1 MCCSLRGYPSS
12 KRPNVNTLIALGFW
26 LACELTHAEETNVA
40 KTEAETKQ
48 SATQLPCHWTAVHV
62 TCNLVVFTRLSVL
75 VWKTA
80 QIPSPRITI
89 SSAPKYFLFL
99 WLRPI
104 EPLHVASEM
113 LRFAVRGTV
122 AVFHV
127 SKRQLSKLCRHQNS
141 SFRKSRLQTFGK
153 LKFQGFA
160 ILQCVS
166 SKTLR
171 NRRIWKIAKKTAK
184 K

>member
-1 MCCSLRGYPSS
+1 MPIKSINQRQEYAVNKAVREWKQQIDSNFTFNMCCSLRGYPSS

-48 SATQLPCHWTAVHV
+48 SATQLPCHWTVVHV
-62 TCNLVVFTRLSVL
+62 TCNLVVFTHLSVL

-80 QIPSPRITI
+80 QIPHVASPRITM
-89 SSAPKYFLFL
+89 SSAPKCFLFL

-104 EPLHVASEM
+104 EPLHVASHV

-127 SKRQLSKLCRHQNS
+127 SNGS
-141 SFRKSRLQTFGK
+141 
-153 LKFQGFA
+153 
-160 ILQCVS
+160 
-166 SKTLR
+166 
-171 NRRIWKIAKKTAK
+171 
-184 K
+184 